1 MCVDFNGQL
10 ATVLWQ
16 MNLEIQNLG
25 PSKEKCEEFSF
36 FFFRCNHCT
45 FRLMFPRGYETL
57 AKQSRLNYFN
67 PALGMI
73 LLFYDATTQGKN
85 YC

>member
-36 FFFRCNHCT
+36 FFLDVITVLLDLCFQGGMKPLQN
-45 FRLMFPRGYETL
+45 
-57 AKQSRLNYFN
+57 SR
-67 PALGMI
+67 
-73 LLFYDATTQGKN
+73 D
-85 YC
+85 